1 MFWARYG
8 LAFLL
13 VSAAVAAAGQRF
25 VTAPPVLVLNAD
37 DTAMALLV
45 DGDAVL
51 TVEHGDV
58 QVNSSHVHGLFMG
71 RGTLVAEDG
80 TIGMVGG
87 MAWHGHRIDPQPVQV
102 GVMDNPYAF
111 LQVPA
116 IDEVRSNERVWLDDE
131 LRLTLQPGVYYG
143 GLTVGGNSEI
153 TLAPGLYA
161 FVDGDLWVPR
171 DTVIQGE
178 GVTLLFVGDNP
189 GSLSFSGEQSRLELS
204 APTEGPLAGV
214 VFGSTSRKTAAI
226 FWKGHATLDGLV
238 YAPLSRLEVVT
249 GGNLTCDALVV
260 DTLKVSLNSS
270 LTVTGEPTVPLPEQP
285 ADE

>member
-1 MFWARYG
+1 MFSARNV
-8 LAFLL
+8 LALLL
-13 VSAAVAAAGQRF
+13 VSAIAVAAGQRF
-25 VTAPPVLVLNAD
+25 VAAPPVLVLNSD

-45 DGDAVL
+45 DGDAVM

-71 RGTLVAEDG
+71 NGTLVAQDG

-87 MAWHGHRIDPQPVQV
+87 MAWHGKRIDPQPVQV

-111 LQVPA
+111 LQIPA
-116 IDEVRSNERVWLDDE
+116 IDEVRANERVWLDDD

-143 GLTVGGNSEI
+143 GMTVGGNSEI
-153 TLAPGLYA
+153 TFAPGLYA
-161 FVDGDLWVPR
+161 FVDGDLWVPT

-189 GSLSFSGEQSRLELS
+189 GSLSFNGEQSRMELS
-204 APTEGPLAGV
+204 APTDGPLAGV

-226 FWKGHATLDGLV
+226 FWKGHAALRGLI
-238 YAPLSRLEVVT
+238 YAPLANFQVVT
-249 GGNLTCDALVV
+249 GGNLACDALVV
-260 DTLKVSLNSS
+260 GTLKVSLNSS
-270 LTVTGEPTVPLPEQP
+270 LTVSGEPTVPLPEQP